1 MIESAQLEVVRAT
14 ADGLCQHAEAG
25 LLYPLYIREINQEI
39 AHALADQPGHGGG
52 ALAVD
57 LAAQAEHEMAVLDRR
72 KHLQHAP
79 SVRKWPGPAQGA
91 VRQSAHFSAPDDR
104 AHREGAHVEAEDGEF
119 RAIARV
125 SGAGG

>member
-1 MIESAQLEVVRAT
+1 MLGGPGGSGLPLGGGAGGAGSKASRRSRADQLRRAVGSDRQMIESAQLEVVRAT

-72 KHLQHAP
+72 KHLQH
-79 SVRKWPGPAQGA
+79 
-91 VRQSAHFSAPDDR
+91 
-104 AHREGAHVEAEDGEF
+104 
-119 RAIARV
+119 
-125 SGAGG
+125 